1 MKDALV
7 SVGLA
12 NALRN
17 LIDSTGVKV
26 PFGYLGFRCPECNKP
41 VKPHS
46 DGMQG
51 PHFEHLKRNKSCS
64 LSDV

>member
-1 MKDALV
+1 MKECLISID
-7 SVGLA
+7 VG
-12 NALRN
+12 NAIRA
-17 LIDSTGVKV
+17 LIDAVALKV
-26 PFGYLGFRCPECNKP
+26 PNGNLGFMCPQCQKP

-51 PHFEHLKRNKSCS
+51 PHFEHLKRNPKCS